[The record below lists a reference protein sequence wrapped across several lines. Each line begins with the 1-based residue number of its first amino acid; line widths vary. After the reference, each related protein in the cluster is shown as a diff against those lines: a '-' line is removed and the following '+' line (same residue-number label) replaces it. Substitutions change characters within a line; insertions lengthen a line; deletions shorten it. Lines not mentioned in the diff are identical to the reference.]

1 MGIRVRKLRTI
12 KRTPKANRKVIRIRK
27 KRK

>member
-12 KRTPKANRKVIRIRK
+12 KRTPKANRKVIRISK